1 MSRGKRSLNLM
12 VDDWAGEKATVN
24 NENWYS
30 TIITDKEEI
39 GITNDFSTTRNHIS
53 DLEAQLEELKTK
65 KKRRKLKIKVKM

>member
-1 MSRGKRSLNLM
+1 MSRGKRSLSTM
-12 VDDWAGEKATVN
+12 IDDWAGEKVTAN

-30 TIITDKEEI
+30 VINKGDI
-39 GITNDFSTTRNHIS
+39 GIVNDISTTRNRVS